1 MTTQYVIQFKRKPS
15 ATWTASNPILSRG
28 EPGFELDTFKLKI
41 GDGITAWN
49 SLPYQNGL
57 GVSGSLE
64 TLTDVSITDLATGDV
79 LVYDGVTGKWVNN
92 AGIGMD
98 IEDLGTRV
106 TNLES
111 IIPPGSIQAWSMPYN
126 PAGWIACNGS
136 SVSRTAYPDLFNA
149 IVPALDTVTFGGDE
163 YGSSAIYTTPYQNR
177 LIKMLRIGDPVYF
190 TTTGTLPTGISP
202 NTIYYVNGG
211 GAFYEY
217 VQLATTRT
225 ATLNGWTVS
234 NPLGIVQG
242 SDTGVH
248 TMYYAPYGIGDGS
261 TTFNL
266 PDFRGRTLIGVGT
279 SEEFDIVNKRGGEKA
294 HLLTSNEMPSHTH
307 TGITNANEG
316 SHKHWISGAAYDDG
330 NMSTSG
336 SSNSQDYGL
345 AADAGSWTLDDPN
358 KNYGRYSSTTGS
370 LHQHNFTTNAT
381 GGLAGVT
388 QSHNILQPYTVVNYV
403 IKI

>member
-41 GDGITAWN
+41 GDGTSAWN

-64 TLTDVSITDLATGDV
+64 TMTDVSVTDLSTGDV
-79 LVYDGVTGKWVNN
+79 LVYDGVTGKWINN

-111 IIPPGSIQAWSMPYN
+111 VIPAGSIQAWSMPYD
-126 PAGWIACNGS
+126 PPGWITCNG
-136 SVSRTAYPDLFNA
+136 VAISRTIYPQLFNA
-149 IVPALDTVTFGGDE
+149 LVPVMDTVTFVQGE
-163 YGSSAIYTTPYQNR
+163 STASAVYATPYQSR
-177 LIKMLRIGDPVYF
+177 TIKYLKIGDPVYF
-190 TTTGTLPTGISP
+190 TTTGTLPTGMLP
-202 NTIYYVNGG
+202 NTIYYVYGG
-211 GAFYEY
+211 GNTNA
-217 VQLATTRT
+217 QLATTRV
-225 ATLNGWTVS
+225 ATLNGWSVS
-234 NPLGIVQG
+234 GDLPIVQG
-242 SDTGVH
+242 SDSGVH
-248 TMYYAPYGIGDGS
+248 TMHYAPYGIGDGS

-266 PDFRGRTLIGVGT
+266 PDLRGRALVGVGT
-279 SEEFDIVNKRGGEKA
+279 AAEFDVINKSGGEKT
-294 HLLTSNEMPSHTH
+294 HLLTAAEMPVHTH
-307 TGITNANEG
+307 TGTTNANEG
-316 SHKHWISGAAYDDG
+316 SHKHWISGAAFDDG

-358 KNYGRYSSTTGS
+358 KNFGRYSSTTGS
-370 LHQHNFTTNAT
+370 LHQHNFTTNTA
-381 GGLAGVT
+381 GGTAGIT
-388 QSHNILQPYTVVNYV
+388 QAHNVLQPYTVVNYV
-403 IKI
+403 IKT